1 MGNYTP
7 IEDRTFDFALR
18 IIKLCQVLDEK
29 PGVSRTISNQL
40 LRSGCSVGANV
51 EESRAAQSSKD
62 FISKL
67 EIALKEGRETR
78 YWLRLLTKSEIIPEQ
93 RIKGLLSEI
102 EEINKILAAIIIKTK
117 KKN

>member
-1 MGNYTP
+1 
-7 IEDRTFDFALR
+7 
-18 IIKLCQVLDEK
+18 
-29 PGVSRTISNQL
+29 
-40 LRSGCSVGANV
+40 
-51 EESRAAQSSKD
+51 
-62 FISKL
+62 L

-117 KKN
+117 KKNQ